1 MPITIKELFPSD
13 PLSEALEKINF
24 NFDQLIL
31 AGGGPPGPAGPI
43 GPQGVPG
50 PLGLRG
56 DHWFA
61 GASAFGQTADH
72 DGGDLRVQD
81 HYLDILGDIYE
92 YFDISGSTGW
102 TATGINLV
110 GPTGPSGPVGGSTDV
125 DTRAGGS
132 GNAVSPASNSYG
144 PQAVFGPSAGVDFW
158 FPKDMAKNAMFIGDP
173 TWATNKLENFGTNT
187 SAQTD
192 QKSVPQLSIIQKETN
207 VSGLN
212 GLMFGAYGATSGATA
227 SGLSEGNTGATTNAF
242 DFVHM
247 SFVKPFSSG
256 SYDRMF
262 RIKTFRQKF
271 RIEVGGPLSGASN
284 DQLRDLQLAS
294 DQFTWVSNRDG
305 QFLSTATR
313 IGIQTKSNGSMVGA
327 GNMTRSIEMFAKPDL
342 SLGYSTAIYGY
353 IGFQNVEGP
362 LAIGAGNWNPA
373 HGFGNVHIGATAGGP
388 SLGLPIGGRNQY
400 GLGIARPIFEG
411 TGNNDA
417 AIRFYTAGTTAMP
430 GGNEDSAIVGGI
442 RPFTQSISNTSGT
455 FNIRSI
461 QIGSGYA
468 ISGTV
473 NPANASRQLG
483 GRIGINNH
491 PGWNDFN
498 SARKI
503 NFPVHVNL
511 TGFQNNDKATSPY
524 PSQATMGYIEQWAFG
539 IDYDKV
545 AGETGSYHAG
555 WDTDSP
561 GFGVAYGY
569 GYLTASVG
577 ATTRPLILQS
587 YYAGSATINSISDR
601 RNPNLYM
608 QVNNGATTI
617 NYSGD
622 ISFGNLALGF
632 APSNFSPATTD
643 AWSKLS
649 INGGITIGDLWGGG
663 WHTKN
668 AHRPYMG
675 ISVQGTIVQGATAF
689 SELFSTSVWGASA
702 TNTAY
707 LNNYTLS
714 GNGLVSGRNFL
725 SRGFPGMTFAP
736 DFALAD
742 LKTGIMYD
750 PSAGNEYIGWLTSP
764 KALPNIVGGPSTID
778 ENQTPKKVAK
788 WANRGEKGYNN
799 NNDYASF
806 TVEDTFSTRPITITT
821 ADLNQK
827 LVNTIFPSS
836 ATLRCSIWEIPTRS
850 SMVFLDLSGPR
861 GAVSAYQGPNW
872 VTLFGPSTYYLNGEK
887 SGTPPAMV
895 NIRSAG
901 FSLEDGH
908 YDGQTLNLTVLEVDP
923 TNTGT
928 LLPNRPLYTGSLPQN
943 IFPTFVNTD
952 DNIVM
957 AAEPFSVLGI
967 GAYSFT
973 EMPLNTGGSILGV
986 HQTSRIEKDGFND
999 AYPTPFGPFN
1009 TTAPA
1014 PSGSLSTA
1022 GLVNAINTNS
1032 TKWTNRG
1039 VLGGTAGP
1047 SYPGGFNGQGY
1058 GAFYIIP
1065 YRSIRFVWRFNS
1077 SSGTAGKWYEMGREN
1092 LVRPL
1097 SRTWD
1102 STEYLNGA
1110 TQSDPGDG
1118 SGDTVDPLPVETCCF
1133 LPGTLITMADG
1144 TYKAIED
1151 VVVGDLVISV
1161 IEGTQEIVENKVIQ
1175 VVESFRK
1182 ELFEITLDNGNKFT
1196 TTNDH
1201 PIWVEGKGWS
1211 AVNKEFSASVYKNL
1225 TISSINVGDSL
1236 FSLDSNPKIVSIEN
1250 SELESSWTYTF
1261 ATENVQALNY
1271 FAADIL
1277 AHNKAVTGAS
1287 GALVQCI
1294 SALGAT

>member
-1 MPITIKELFPSD
+1 
-13 PLSEALEKINF
+13 
-24 NFDQLIL
+24 
-31 AGGGPPGPAGPI
+31 
-43 GPQGVPG
+43 
-50 PLGLRG
+50 
-56 DHWFA
+56 
-61 GASAFGQTADH
+61 
-72 DGGDLRVQD
+72 
-81 HYLDILGDIYE
+81 
-92 YFDISGSTGW
+92 
-102 TATGINLV
+102 
-110 GPTGPSGPVGGSTDV
+110 
-125 DTRAGGS
+125 
-132 GNAVSPASNSYG
+132 
-144 PQAVFGPSAGVDFW
+144 
-158 FPKDMAKNAMFIGDP
+158 
-173 TWATNKLENFGTNT
+173 
-187 SAQTD
+187 
-192 QKSVPQLSIIQKETN
+192 
-207 VSGLN
+207 
-212 GLMFGAYGATSGATA
+212 
-227 SGLSEGNTGATTNAF
+227 
-242 DFVHM
+242 
-247 SFVKPFSSG
+247 
-256 SYDRMF
+256 
-262 RIKTFRQKF
+262 
-271 RIEVGGPLSGASN
+271 
-284 DQLRDLQLAS
+284 
-294 DQFTWVSNRDG
+294 
-305 QFLSTATR
+305 
-313 IGIQTKSNGSMVGA
+313 
-327 GNMTRSIEMFAKPDL
+327 
-342 SLGYSTAIYGY
+342 
-353 IGFQNVEGP
+353 
-362 LAIGAGNWNPA
+362 
-373 HGFGNVHIGATAGGP
+373 
-388 SLGLPIGGRNQY
+388 
-400 GLGIARPIFEG
+400 
-411 TGNNDA
+411 
-417 AIRFYTAGTTAMP
+417 
-430 GGNEDSAIVGGI
+430 
-442 RPFTQSISNTSGT
+442 
-455 FNIRSI
+455 
-461 QIGSGYA
+461 
-468 ISGTV
+468 
-473 NPANASRQLG
+473 
-483 GRIGINNH
+483 
-491 PGWNDFN
+491 
-498 SARKI
+498 
-503 NFPVHVNL
+503 
-511 TGFQNNDKATSPY
+511 
-524 PSQATMGYIEQWAFG
+524 
-539 IDYDKV
+539 
-545 AGETGSYHAG
+545 
-555 WDTDSP
+555 
-561 GFGVAYGY
+561 
-569 GYLTASVG
+569 
-577 ATTRPLILQS
+577 
-587 YYAGSATINSISDR
+587 
-601 RNPNLYM
+601 
-608 QVNNGATTI
+608 
-617 NYSGD
+617 
-622 ISFGNLALGF
+622 
-632 APSNFSPATTD
+632 
-643 AWSKLS
+643 
-649 INGGITIGDLWGGG
+649 
-663 WHTKN
+663 
-668 AHRPYMG
+668 MG

-850 SMVFLDLSGPR
+850 SMVFLDLSSPR
-861 GAVSAYQGPNW
+861 GGVSVYQGPNW
-872 VTLFGPSTYYLNGEK
+872 VTLTGPSTYYLNGEK